1 MHVLLVEDSDRLRTS
16 VEQAL
21 TNSGYSV
28 TCEQD
33 GREALWRAR
42 NQSFDV
48 MILDIMLPG
57 LDGFQILEQLREEGY
72 DTPVLCLT
80 ARDTIDDRVKGLQKG
95 ADDYLVKPF
104 ELRELLARI
113 HALCRRRLSDYA
125 TRLTLGDLEVDRSS
139 KQVTRNGQAIPL
151 RPREYALLE
160 YMMLRPDQ
168 VISRRDIELHIYGDL
183 DTPLSNAVDSAV
195 CAVRRKITVGPDVKP
210 LIHTRRGQGYVLSET
225 VP

>member
-21 TNSGYSV
+21 TNSGYIV
-28 TCEQD
+28 TCERD
-33 GREALWRAR
+33 GHEALWRAR

-57 LDGFQILEQLREEGY
+57 LDGFQILEQLREEGLA
-72 DTPVLCLT
+72 TPVLCLT

-113 HALCRRRLSDYA
+113 HALGRRRLSDYA
-125 TRLTLGDLEVDRSS
+125 TRLHIADLEMDRSS
-139 KQVTRNGQAIPL
+139 KQVTRNGKPVDL

-160 YMMLRPDQ
+160 YLMLRPDQ
-168 VISRRDIELHIYGDL
+168 VVSRNEIERHIYGDL

-195 CAVRRKITVGPDVKP
+195 CAVRRKISVEPDRP
-210 LIHTRRGQGYVLSET
+210 ALIHTRRGQGYVLSET
-225 VP
+225 LS